1 MSGQAY
7 RPRREDFRRFYS
19 IGTRW
24 GDHDSY
30 GHVQNV
36 VYYSFFDSAISQF
49 LVERGTLDID
59 SSPVIGLIVE
69 SSCTFFSPI
78 TFPDQVTVGLR
89 IAHLGNSSARYQL
102 GIFRN
107 GESEASALGYVVYVY
122 VDRASNRSVVIPQP
136 VRDELRT
143 LVD

>member
-1 MSGQAY
+1 MPMKAY
-7 RPRREDFRRFYS
+7 RPRRDDFRRFYT

-36 VYYSFFDSAISQF
+36 VYYSFFDSAISHF
-49 LVERGTLDID
+49 LVEQGTLDID
-59 SSPVIGLIVE
+59 NSPVIGLIVE

-78 TFPDQVTVGLR
+78 TFPEQVTVGLR
-89 IAHLGNSSARYQL
+89 IAHLGTSSARYEL

-107 GESEASALGYVVYVY
+107 DETEVSALGYVVYVY
-122 VDRASNRSVVIPQP
+122 VDRASNKPVAIPEL

-143 LVD
+143 LTD

>member
-1 MSGQAY
+1 MPVKAH
-7 RPRREDFRRFYS
+7 RPRREDFRRAYTL
-19 IGTRW
+19 GTRW

-49 LVERGTLDID
+49 LVEQGTLDID

-69 SSCTFFSPI
+69 SSCTFFSSI

-89 IAHLGNSSARYQL
+89 IAHLGSSSARYEL

-107 GESEASALGYVVYVY
+107 DETEVSALGYVVYVY
-122 VDRASNRSVVIPQP
+122 VDRASNKSTAIPEL

-143 LVD
+143 LTD

>member
-1 MSGQAY
+1 MSEKAY
-7 RPRREDFRRFYS
+7 RPRREDFRRFYTL
-19 IGTRW
+19 GTRW
-24 GDHDSY
+24 ADHDSY

-49 LVERGTLDID
+49 LVEQGTLDID

-69 SSCTFFSPI
+69 SSCTFFSSI

-89 IAHLGNSSARYQL
+89 IAHLGSSSARYEL

-107 GESEASALGYVVYVY
+107 DETEVSALGYVVYVY
-122 VDRASNRSVVIPQP
+122 VDRASNKSTAIPEL
-136 VRDELRT
+136 VRAELRVLT
-143 LVD
+143 D

>member
-1 MSGQAY
+1 MPLKAY
-7 RPRREDFRRFYS
+7 RPRREGFRRFYT

-36 VYYSFFDSAISQF
+36 VYYSFFDSAISHF
-49 LVERGTLDID
+49 LVEQGTLDID
-59 SSPVIGLIVE
+59 NSPVIGLIVE
-69 SSCTFFSPI
+69 SSCTFYSPI
-78 TFPDQVTVGLR
+78 TFPEQVTVGLR
-89 IAHLGNSSARYQL
+89 IAHLGTSSARYEL

-107 GESEASALGYVVYVY
+107 DEREVSALGYVVYVY
-122 VDRASNRSVVIPQP
+122 VDRASNKPVAIPAL

-143 LVD
+143 LTD

>member
-1 MSGQAY
+1 MSEKAY
-7 RPRREDFRRFYS
+7 RPRREDFRRFYTL
-19 IGTRW
+19 GTRW

-49 LVERGTLDID
+49 LVEQGTLDID

-69 SSCTFFSPI
+69 SSCTFFSSI

-89 IAHLGNSSARYQL
+89 IAHLGSRSARYEL

-107 GESEASALGYVVYVY
+107 DEAEVSALGYVVYVY
-122 VDRASNRSVVIPQP
+122 VDRASNKSTAIPEL
-136 VRDELRT
+136 VRAELRKLT
-143 LVD
+143 D

>member
-1 MSGQAY
+1 MTHKAY
-7 RPRREDFRRFYS
+7 RPRREDFRRFYT

-36 VYYSFFDSAISQF
+36 VYYSFFDSAISHF
-49 LVERGTLDID
+49 LVEQGTLEID

-69 SSCTFFSPI
+69 SSCTFFSSI
-78 TFPDQVTVGLR
+78 TFPDQITVGLR
-89 IAHLGNSSARYQL
+89 IAHLGTSSARYEL

-107 GESEASALGYVVYVY
+107 DELEVSALGYVVYVY
-122 VDRASNRSVVIPQP
+122 VDRASNKPVAIPP
-136 VRDELRT
+136 LVRDELRT
-143 LVD
+143 LTD

>member
-1 MSGQAY
+1 MSGKTY
-7 RPRREDFRRFYS
+7 RPQREDFRRFYT

-49 LVERGTLDID
+49 LVEQGTLDID
-59 SSPVIGLIVE
+59 TSPVIGLIVE

-78 TFPDQVTVGLR
+78 TFPEQVTVGLR
-89 IAHLGNSSARYQL
+89 IAHLGNSSARYEL

-107 GESEASALGYVVYVY
+107 DETQASAFGYVVYVY
-122 VDRASNRSVVIPQP
+122 VDRASNVAVAIPER
-136 VRDELRT
+136 VREELQT
-143 LVD
+143 LAD

>member
-1 MSGQAY
+1 MSEKAY
-7 RPRREDFRRFYS
+7 RPRREDFRRFYTL
-19 IGTRW
+19 GTRW

-49 LVERGTLDID
+49 LVEQGTLDID

-69 SSCTFFSPI
+69 SSCTFFSSI

-89 IAHLGNSSARYQL
+89 IAHLGSSSARYEL

-107 GESEASALGYVVYVY
+107 DETEVSALGYVVYVY
-122 VDRASNRSVVIPQP
+122 VDRASNKSTAIPEL

-143 LVD
+143 LTD

>member
-1 MSGQAY
+1 MPVNAH
-7 RPRREDFRRFYS
+7 RPRREDFRRAYTL
-19 IGTRW
+19 GTRW

-49 LVERGTLDID
+49 LVEQGTLDID

-89 IAHLGNSSARYQL
+89 IAHLGTSSARYEL

-107 GESEASALGYVVYVY
+107 DESEVSALGYVVYVY
-122 VDRASNRSVVIPQP
+122 VDRASNKPTAIPEL
-136 VRDELRT
+136 VRAELCT
-143 LVD
+143 LTD

>member
-1 MSGQAY
+1 MSEKTY
-7 RPRREDFRRFYS
+7 RPRREDFRRSYTL
-19 IGTRW
+19 GTRW

-49 LVERGTLDID
+49 LVEQGTLDID

-69 SSCTFFSPI
+69 SSCTFFSSI

-89 IAHLGNSSARYQL
+89 IAHLGSCSARYEL

-107 GESEASALGYVVYVY
+107 DETEVSALGYVVYVY
-122 VDRASNRSVVIPQP
+122 VDRASNKSTAIPEL

-143 LVD
+143 LTD

>member
-1 MSGQAY
+1 MPLKAY
-7 RPRREDFRRFYS
+7 RPRREEFRRFYT

-36 VYYSFFDSAISQF
+36 VYYSFFDSAISHF
-49 LVERGTLDID
+49 LVEQGTLDID
-59 SSPVIGLIVE
+59 NSPVIGLIVE
-69 SSCTFFSPI
+69 SSCTFYSPI
-78 TFPDQVTVGLR
+78 TFPEQVTVGLR
-89 IAHLGNSSARYQL
+89 IAHLGTSSARYEL

-107 GESEASALGYVVYVY
+107 DEREVSALGYVVYVY
-122 VDRASNRSVVIPQP
+122 VDRASNKPVAIPAL

-143 LVD
+143 LTD

>member
-1 MSGQAY
+1 MPLKAY
-7 RPRREDFRRFYS
+7 RPRREEFRRFYT

-36 VYYSFFDSAISQF
+36 VYYSFFDSAISHF
-49 LVERGTLDID
+49 LVEQGTLDID
-59 SSPVIGLIVE
+59 NSPVIGLIVE
-69 SSCTFFSPI
+69 SSCTFYSPI
-78 TFPDQVTVGLR
+78 TFPEQVTVGLR
-89 IAHLGNSSARYQL
+89 IAHLGTSSARYEL

-107 GESEASALGYVVYVY
+107 DESEVSALGYVVYVY
-122 VDRASNRSVVIPQP
+122 VDRASNKPVAIPAL

-143 LVD
+143 LTD

>member
-1 MSGQAY
+1 MSEKAY
-7 RPRREDFRRFYS
+7 RPRREDFRRFYTL
-19 IGTRW
+19 GTRW

-49 LVERGTLDID
+49 LVEQGTLDID

-69 SSCTFFSPI
+69 SSCTFFSSI

-89 IAHLGNSSARYQL
+89 IAHLGSSSARYEL

-107 GESEASALGYVVYVY
+107 DEAEVSALGYVVYVY
-122 VDRASNRSVVIPQP
+122 VDRASNKSTAIPEL
-136 VRDELRT
+136 VRAELRKLT
-143 LVD
+143 D

>member
-1 MSGQAY
+1 MPLKAY
-7 RPRREDFRRFYS
+7 RPRREEFRRFYT

-36 VYYSFFDSAISQF
+36 VYYSFFDSAISHF
-49 LVERGTLDID
+49 LVEQGTLDID
-59 SSPVIGLIVE
+59 NSPVIGLIVE

-78 TFPDQVTVGLR
+78 TFPEQVTVGLR
-89 IAHLGNSSARYQL
+89 IAHLGTSSARYEL

-107 GESEASALGYVVYVY
+107 DETEVSALGYVVYVY
-122 VDRASNRSVVIPQP
+122 VDRASNKPVAIPEL
-136 VRDELRT
+136 VREELRT
-143 LVD
+143 LTD

>member
-1 MSGQAY
+1 MSEKTY
-7 RPRREDFRRFYS
+7 RPRREDFRRFYTL
-19 IGTRW
+19 GTRW

-49 LVERGTLDID
+49 LVEQGTLDID

-69 SSCTFFSPI
+69 SSCTFFSSI

-89 IAHLGNSSARYQL
+89 IAHLGSRSARYEL

-107 GESEASALGYVVYVY
+107 DEAEVSALGYVVYVY
-122 VDRASNRSVVIPQP
+122 VDRASNKSTAIPEL
-136 VRDELRT
+136 VRAELRKLT
-143 LVD
+143 D

>member
-1 MSGQAY
+1 MSEKPY
-7 RPRREDFRRFYS
+7 RPCREDFRRFYTL
-19 IGTRW
+19 GTRW

-49 LVERGTLDID
+49 LVEQGTLDID

-69 SSCTFFSPI
+69 SSCTFFSSI

-89 IAHLGNSSARYQL
+89 IAHLGSSSARYEL
-102 GIFRN
+102 GNFRN
-107 GESEASALGYVVYVY
+107 DQTEVSALGYVVYVY
-122 VDRASNRSVVIPQP
+122 VDRASNKSTAIPEL
-136 VRDELRT
+136 VRAELRT
-143 LVD
+143 LTD

>member
-1 MSGQAY
+1 MSKQPY
-7 RPRREDFRRFYS
+7 RPCREDFRRFYT

-36 VYYSFFDSAISQF
+36 VYYSFFDSAISYF
-49 LVERGTLDID
+49 LVEQGTLDID

-69 SSCTFFSPI
+69 SSCTFQSPI

-89 IAHLGNSSARYQL
+89 IAHLGTSSARYEL

-107 GESEASALGYVVYVY
+107 DEPRVSALGYVVYVY
-122 VDRASNRSVVIPQP
+122 VDRASNKPVAIPESVREQ
-136 VRDELRT
+136 LRT
-143 LVD
+143 LTD